1 MKMLWI
7 KINRKP
13 LQENKQKNP
22 KQVGVGWWGLLS
34 CTWLNLLSFTY
45 PDITVY
51 WNLLKRWKMT
61 FLFCSLFTYCLIST
75 ENYLVKFKFGLIEH
89 IRLQGSTRHELG
101 NRPVKLGLEFTPE
114 HIIIHERV
122 TPLWGGTSGRSLRD
136 WGRLPVVLILYIC
149 DLQEVKDSVCFDI
162 TFICFSFP
170 K

>member
-1 MKMLWI
+1 MKMWWI

-13 LQENKQKNP
+13 LQENKQKKNRW
-22 KQVGVGWWGLLS
+22 GWVDGGYS
-34 CTWLNLLSFTY
+34 AAPDFTY

-75 ENYLVKFKFGLIEH
+75 ENYLVNFKFGLIEH
-89 IRLQGSTRHELG
+89 IRLQGSTHHELG

-122 TPLWGGTSGRSLRD
+122 TPLWGGTSGRRLRD
-136 WGRLPVVLILYIC
+136 WGRLPAVPILYIC